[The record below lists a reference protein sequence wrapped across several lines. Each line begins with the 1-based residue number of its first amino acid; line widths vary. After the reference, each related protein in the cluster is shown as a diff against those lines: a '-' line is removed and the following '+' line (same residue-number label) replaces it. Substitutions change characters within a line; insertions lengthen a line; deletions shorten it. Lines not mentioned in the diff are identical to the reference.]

1 MQSLELGNISPTDLK
16 LRRRNRRY
24 LQSSRAYLASVRRR
38 LAARDLDPL
47 KARLK
52 SVVIRVLKILTALF
66 LVYAAWIVLVV
77 LYEIYLGLT
86 MEN

>member
-38 LAARDLDPL
+38 LAARDLEPL

-52 SVVIRVLKILTALF
+52 SVALRVFKALAAF
-66 LVYAAWIVLVV
+66 LVVYAAWIVLVV
-77 LYEIYLGLT
+77 LYEIYLGL
-86 MEN
+86 MGLD